1 LTTSHSKRRDIFLVA
16 AVALFSAGAPAADE
30 AEFEI
35 TGHSKTR
42 LLVDSF
48 PSDSVLR
55 ELMGSSAFDIETDL
69 RLNFAADKG
78 AWSFEAAWQLYAAHG
93 DRIEASQAMAG
104 NELFVAGV
112 PSDDR
117 RLMNLTDM
125 ISDDDKFRALHR
137 LDRLSLGYASEN
149 AVVRVGRQA
158 ISWGNGLIFSPM
170 DIVNPFDPTAV
181 DTEYKVGDDMIYGQ
195 YLFDNANDVQ
205 FAHVL
210 RRDTSTGDPASRA
223 GTTAI
228 KYHGIRGDSEYDLL
242 IAESYGE
249 LTIGI
254 GGNKSLGGAVWRGDV
269 VVSDTDSGN
278 EFQLVTNLSYSWMFA
293 GKNMSGVIEYYFNG
307 FGQGSDRYDPVSIS
321 QNENLAR
328 RLERG
333 EIFTIGRNYL
343 AGGVLI
349 EMTPLW
355 VLTPNLFTNLD
366 DGSAL
371 FQVTSRYSLGDNSD
385 FLAALNI
392 PLGPSGTEF
401 GGIRSGQA
409 GTYFSTD
416 LSLFA
421 QFAWY
426 F

>member
-1 LTTSHSKRRDIFLVA
+1 VLLA
-16 AVALFSAGAPAADE
+16 AAASAADDTE
-30 AEFEI
+30 YEL

-42 LLVDSF
+42 LLADSY
-48 PSDSVLR
+48 PSDSVLSQ
-55 ELMGSSAFDIETDL
+55 LIGSSAFDLETDV
-69 RLNFAADKG
+69 RLNFEADKG
-78 AWSFEAAWQLYAAHG
+78 AWSFDAAWQLYAAHG
-93 DRIEASQAMAG
+93 DRVEASRAMAG
-104 NELFVAGV
+104 SEFFSAGQA
-112 PSDDR
+112 PTDDR

-125 ISDDDKFRALHR
+125 ISDDGKFRALHR
-137 LDRLSLGYASEN
+137 LDRLSLEYASRN
-149 AVVRVGRQA
+149 AVLRVGRQA

-181 DTEYKVGDDMIYGQ
+181 DTEYKAGDDMIYGQ
-195 YLFDNANDVQ
+195 YLFSSADDVQ

-210 RRDTSTGDPASRA
+210 RRDLSTGDPASRA

-228 KYHGIRGDSEYDLL
+228 KYHGIRGDSEYDVL
-242 IAESYGE
+242 IAKSYDE
-249 LTIGI
+249 LTVGL

-269 VVSDTDSGN
+269 VVTDTDSGN

-293 GKNMSGVIEYYFNG
+293 DKNMSGVIEYYFNG
-307 FGQGSDRYDPVSIS
+307 FGQDSDGYDPVSIS
-321 QNENLAR
+321 QNDNLAL

-333 EIFTIGRNYL
+333 EVFTVGRHYL

-355 VLTPNLFTNLD
+355 TLTPNLFVNLD

-371 FQVTSRYSLGDNSD
+371 FQTTTRYSLGDNSD

-416 LSLFA
+416 WSLFA